1 MRMKRGGGTENIILN
16 ACRLRL
22 KNKMA
27 MRGKKKQWG

>member
-1 MRMKRGGGTENIILN
+1 MGVTENVALN

-22 KNKMA
+22 KNKME